1 MVQSLQWGGHIAVKK
16 RVHKI
21 FSEWEKITTG
31 VPQDSILGPILF
43 KSFKTT
49 FFFSFQTLP

>member
-1 MVQSLQWGGHIAVKK
+1 MAQSLQWGSHIAVKK